1 MKICVQDHATKPH
14 KNFSE
19 GILPKSA
26 PLNFNMHVHVH
37 VHMYIKTFP
46 RMPLKFYACMYLYTY
61 SVTELLLAI
70 GQLDLIP
77 KHLCLKIDT
86 VNLHTK
92 FKALCIYVNF
102 KYVTCSWNAEN

>member
-70 GQLDLIP
+70 VTPKGNLI
-77 KHLCLKIDT
+77 
-86 VNLHTK
+86 
-92 FKALCIYVNF
+92 
-102 KYVTCSWNAEN
+102 